1 MRQSD
6 SLALPT
12 LLSLA
17 MSPVIASF
25 SIIYGISVEGGL
37 R

>member
-1 MRQSD
+1 MWQSD

-12 LLSLA
+12 LLSLGI
-17 MSPVIASF
+17 SLVIATF
-25 SIIYGISVEGGL
+25 SIIHGVSIEGDL